1 MAQCPERAQKQTHAV
16 QQKRARYSITS
27 SARAAFETGLCRAC
41 FDLSDGGALGF
52 ASAPVPEFSS
62 I

>member
-1 MAQCPERAQKQTHAV
+1 V

-41 FDLSDGGALGF
+41 LDLSDGGALGF